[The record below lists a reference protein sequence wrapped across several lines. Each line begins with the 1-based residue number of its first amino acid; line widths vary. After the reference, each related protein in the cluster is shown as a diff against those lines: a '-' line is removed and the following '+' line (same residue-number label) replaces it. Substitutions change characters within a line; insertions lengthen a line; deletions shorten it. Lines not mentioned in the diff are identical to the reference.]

1 MKISRKIKLHVE
13 MKIRHGLATGSL
25 PMVERTS
32 TSPSQSPQI
41 PAKASGS
48 ETDSTK

>member
-25 PMVERTS
+25 PVVERS
-32 TSPSQSPQI
+32 SPSPSLSQQI
-41 PAKASGS
+41 PAKSSGA

>member
-1 MKISRKIKLHVE
+1 MKISRKIRLPVE
-13 MKIRHGLATGSL
+13 MKIRHGLTTGSL
-25 PMVERTS
+25 PEVERPS
-32 TSPSQSPQI
+32 TSPNHSRHV

>member
-1 MKISRKIKLHVE
+1 MKISRKIKLQVE

-25 PMVERTS
+25 PLVERTS
-32 TSPSQSPQI
+32 ASPGHTQQI

>member
-1 MKISRKIKLHVE
+1 MKFSRKMRLQVE
-13 MKIRHGLATGSL
+13 VKIRHGLSTGSL
-25 PMVERTS
+25 PEVERPAAS
-32 TSPSQSPQI
+32 TSHTRHI